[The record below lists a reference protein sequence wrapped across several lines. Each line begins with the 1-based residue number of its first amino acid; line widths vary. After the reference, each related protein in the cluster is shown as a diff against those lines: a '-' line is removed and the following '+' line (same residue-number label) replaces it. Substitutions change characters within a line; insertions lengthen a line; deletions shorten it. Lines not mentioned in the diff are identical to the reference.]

1 MKKLFTV
8 LCVLSLSACTTLK
21 APFVPPLGAVSV
33 VSAPLDINY
42 DNTKIGSK
50 KGKASVF
57 NVLGIVAFGDASL
70 KNAAENGRIKTVTAA
85 DYDYTTVFG
94 IFQKV
99 TLTVYG
105 E

>member
-8 LCVLSLSACTTLK
+8 LCVLSLSACTTFK

-50 KGKASVF
+50 KGKASVV

-70 KNAAENGRIKTVTAA
+70 KNAAENGRIKIVTAA